1 MTIHVHLIFNKK
13 KYCMYVFRVVL
24 ILLTVIILVT
34 TDRAE
39 KRLRMSQ
46 NFLEK
51 LGDTRTVCYIV
62 LRLN

>member
-1 MTIHVHLIFNKK
+1 
-13 KYCMYVFRVVL
+13 MYVFRVVL
-24 ILLTVIILVT
+24 ILLTVIILVS